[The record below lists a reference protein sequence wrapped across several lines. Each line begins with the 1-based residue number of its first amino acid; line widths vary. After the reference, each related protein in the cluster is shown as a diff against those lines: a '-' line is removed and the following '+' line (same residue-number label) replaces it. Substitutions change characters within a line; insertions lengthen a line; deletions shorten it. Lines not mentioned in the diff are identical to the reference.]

1 MKRIPLVSLSVGL
14 FLSNPWCA
22 LGQTAP
28 EISLPVPVD
37 VQIPMPP
44 TPVKAD
50 GKWWLVYELHVTN
63 FHTNNVELVRVEVLR
78 DRAKGPMATYTGEEL
93 SRRLAAAT
101 SIRRKL
107 PSDPPNP
114 RVIGRAMR

>member
-28 EISLPVPVD
+28 QISLPVPVD
-37 VQIPMPP
+37 VEIPMPP

-50 GKWWLVYELHVTN
+50 GKWWLVYELHLTN
-63 FHTNNVELVRVEVLR
+63 FHTNNVELVRVEVMR
-78 DRAKGPMATYTGEEL
+78 DGAKMPMATYTDEEL
-93 SRRLAAAT
+93 SRRLKPTVRLTVGAEEFRIE
-101 SIRRKL
+101 SS
-107 PSDPPNP
+107 SDEQE
-114 RVIGRAMR
+114 AQ